1 MMPGIEVLNI
11 IEITKTPIYMWILLI
26 VVGFSTAAF
35 VTNCDATKTKNFIIF
50 MIGLVAVIGL
60 GIAGMIITEP
70 VGYKYEVLINEEVNL
85 VEFYENYEIVR
96 QEGKIY
102 TIQERDKD

>member
-1 MMPGIEVLNI
+1 MMPGIEVLNT

-35 VTNCDATKTKNFIIF
+35 VANCDATEIKNFIIS
-50 MIGLVAVIGL
+50 MIGLVAIIGIW
-60 GIAGMIITEP
+60 IAGMIITEP
-70 VGYKYEVLINEEVNL
+70 VGYKYEVLIDEEVNL
-85 VEFYENYEIVR
+85 VEFYETYEIVR

-102 TIQERDKD
+102 TIKERDKD

>member
-35 VTNCDATKTKNFIIF
+35 VANCDTTKTKNFIIF
-50 MIGLVAVIGL
+50 MIGLVAVI

-102 TIQERDKD
+102 TIKERDKD

>member
-1 MMPGIEVLNI
+1 MMPGIEVLNT

-26 VVGFSTAAF
+26 VVGFSTVAF
-35 VTNCDATKTKNFIIF
+35 VANCDVTEIKNFIIS
-50 MIGLVAVIGL
+50 MIGLVAIIGL

-70 VGYKYEVLINEEVNL
+70 IGYKYEVLIDEEVNL

-102 TIQERDKD
+102 TIKERDKD